1 MSRGVRYAHR
11 SSSHIPIVTS
21 IASHLDGRRENVSAN
36 VSHCHNTCPVIHQHT
51 RYGWQR
57 KNCENESTWTH
68 ITFPV
73 VHATPRHAMPR
84 RVTLR
89 HTLGYVSRS
98 RHDMPRHAAP
108 HAHALHPRHP
118 SRCPRSRHLSPPLCS
133 PPSQQA
139 LPPSVP
145 KCCKPRVTLPRAS
158 QGLPWLWQMLWQMRV
173 QGPATRQVCPRE
185 AR

>member
-21 IASHLDGRRENVSAN
+21 IASRLDGRRENVSAN

-73 VHATPRHAMPR
+73 VHATPRHATPR
-84 RVTLR
+84 HVTPHVRLR
-89 HTLGYVSRS
+89 FALTSQHAAACRATRS
-98 RHDMPRHAAP
+98 RPTS
-108 HAHALHPRHP
+108 P
-118 SRCPRSRHLSPPLCS
+118 SPVSLS
-133 PPSQQA
+133 
-139 LPPSVP
+139 SVP
-145 KCCKPRVTLPRAS
+145 SPVPALVLAALAAGSATFCS
-158 QGLPWLWQMLWQMRV
+158 QML
-173 QGPATRQVCPRE
+173 
-185 AR
+185 